1 MSAWIPEDQKKNG
14 DLLVPK
20 AGAIGGVLEDANCDC
35 NPNRANSDLA
45 KCSWAKSSKSD
56 CDLMDQQ
63 FCCDGTF
70 DNKENK
76 CKGVIK
82 PGCGT
87 CVKVQV
93 PPQGSFKAQFYI
105 QSGKPEGF
113 VDPSWVGKSDE
124 YRIRLDG
131 FMTQILQ
138 TLGKKT
144 LQVQENKDWKE
155 SGLRTFI
162 VVRATAGMRK
172 AVPTMQFSSINTW
185 INFETRIKST
195 KCDDS

>member
-70 DNKENK
+70 DNK
-76 CKGVIK
+76 
-82 PGCGT
+82 
-87 CVKVQV
+87 
-93 PPQGSFKAQFYI
+93 
-105 QSGKPEGF
+105 
-113 VDPSWVGKSDE
+113 GKSNFTK
-124 YRIRLDG
+124 L
-131 FMTQILQ
+131 T
-138 TLGKKT
+138 
-144 LQVQENKDWKE
+144 
-155 SGLRTFI
+155 LRTI
-162 VVRATAGMRK
+162 EWK
-172 AVPTMQFSSINTW
+172 
-185 INFETRIKST
+185 IKIR
-195 KCDDS
+195 